1 HVVVPFGDWVHFGG
15 SGAHDFH
22 FSVKFVFDR
31 LSVPFAALSLVLCG
45 AIGAFADRYM
55 HREQGYNRFFVLYSL
70 FMAGMV
76 VTALAGTIE
85 TLFVGW
91 ELVGLSSALLVAYY
105 QERPAPVKNG
115 LRVWVVYRISDAAM
129 LLAAV
134 VLHHVAGKGDLDR
147 VLGASPQHPWPE
159 GVTALTGGSVLV
171 VGGLLLLAAAGKSA
185 RVPFSGWPPPGL

>member
-1 HVVVPFGDWVHFGG
+1 ERATAWAVYLATSVALVAAVGVFVLMLVTGTRHVVVPFGDWVHFGG

-105 QERPAPVKNG
+105 QERP
-115 LRVWVVYRISDAAM
+115 
-129 LLAAV
+129 
-134 VLHHVAGKGDLDR
+134 
-147 VLGASPQHPWPE
+147 
-159 GVTALTGGSVLV
+159 
-171 VGGLLLLAAAGKSA
+171 
-185 RVPFSGWPPPGL
+185 